1 MKNIKGNHL
10 RRGASWLMALTLALT
25 PLAAL
30 AQTRV
35 EMPSNKYSV
44 QDDVKLG
51 QQAAQQV
58 YQQMPILRDN
68 SIDGYVES
76 VGRRLVAAIPPE
88 YNQAGFRYSFDVVD
102 ARDINAFALPGGPMF
117 VNRGMIEAARTE
129 GEMAGVMAHEI
140 SHVALRHATAQATET
155 QKFQIGSV
163 LGQIAGAVIGGVPGA
178 VIGTASQIGF
188 GAGALKYSRKYE
200 TQADIL
206 GAQIMARA
214 GYDPRDL
221 ANMFRTIQSQGGGS
235 GGPEWLSSH
244 PNPGNRYERINQEAA
259 MLRVNP
265 EAARQDSRGFQQAK
279 ARLRGY
285 PRARTME
292 EIARSGQRYPNQGG
306 GGGTTYPS
314 EGNYPNNGGYGT
326 ARGERVAYPSGRYR
340 EASNNLF
347 RVAVPS
353 NWRELGG
360 GQGNSVSYAP
370 EGAYGS
376 QGITHGVMFSV
387 EQTQGRNLANSAREI
402 ASGLTNVNNYLRQT
416 GGWQR
421 TTLNGRA
428 ALATSLTGRSPITG
442 RNERVTLVVAQ
453 LQSGQVFYMAAV
465 APQNEFA
472 NYRGAFDQI
481 MRSLQLNTRY

>member
-1 MKNIKGNHL
+1 MTTIRGNHA
-10 RRGASWLMALTLALT
+10 RRAAAWMMALMLALT
-25 PLAAL
+25 PMVAL
-30 AQTRV
+30 AQSRV

-44 QDDVKLG
+44 QDDIKLG
-51 QQAAQQV
+51 QEASQQV

-68 SIDGYVES
+68 YIDDYVES
-76 VGRRLVAAIPPE
+76 VGRRLVAAIPGEFQQP
-88 YNQAGFRYSFDVVD
+88 GFRYSFDVVD

-117 VNRGMIEAARTE
+117 VNRGMIEAARSE

-221 ANMFRTIQSQGGGS
+221 ANMFRTIQAQGGGS

-244 PNPGNRYERINQEAA
+244 PNPGNRYERINQEASL
-259 MLRVNP
+259 LRVNP
-265 EAARQDSRGFQQAK
+265 NAATQDTRAFQQAK

-306 GGGTTYPS
+306 
-314 EGNYPNNGGYGT
+314 NYPDQRYPDQRYPDQRYPDQRYPDDYGT
-326 ARGERVAYPSGRYR
+326 ARGERVAFPSGHYQ
-340 EASNNLF
+340 SVNNNLF
-347 RVAVPS
+347 RVQIPG
-353 NWRELGG
+353 NWRQIGG
-360 GQGNSVSYAP
+360 DNNSITYAP
-370 EGAYGS
+370 DGAYGS
-376 QGITHGVMFSV
+376 QGITHGVMMGIAPG
-387 EQTQGRNLANSAREI
+387 QQGDLYRASQQYI
-402 ASGLTNVNNYLRQT
+402 SGLLQSNPYLRQT
-416 GGWQR
+416 EQFQQHSISGR
-421 TTLNGRA
+421 RAVATTL
-428 ALATSLTGRSPITG
+428 SGRSPVTG
-442 RNERVTLVVAQ
+442 RNEIVRVVMTTLRN
-453 LQSGQVFYMAAV
+453 GEMFYMAQV
-465 APQNEFA
+465 APNNE
-472 NYRGAFDQI
+472 
-481 MRSLQLNTRY
+481 

>member
-1 MKNIKGNHL
+1 MTIRRNSSKGL
-10 RRGASWLMALTLALT
+10 SALLLAFAMLVM
-25 PLAAL
+25 PFAAL
-30 AQTRV
+30 GQTRV
-35 EMPSNKYSV
+35 EMPKNKYKVS
-44 QDDVKLG
+44 DDVQAG

-58 YQQMPILRDN
+58 YQQMPIMRDSYVDN
-68 SIDGYVES
+68 YVEQ

-88 YNQAGFRYSFDVVD
+88 YQQSSFRYSFDVVD

-163 LGQIAGAVIGGVPGA
+163 LGQIAGAVIGGPAGS
-178 VIGTASQIGF
+178 VIAAGSQIGF

-221 ANMFRTIQSQGGGS
+221 ANMFRTIAQQGGGS

-244 PNPGNRYERINQEAA
+244 PNPGNREQRIMQEAA
-259 MLRVNP
+259 LLRV
-265 EAARQDSRGFQQAK
+265 EGGRGDSAEFRQIQS
-279 ARLRGY
+279 RLRGY

-306 GGGTTYPS
+306 QYPDQ
-314 EGNYPNNGGYGT
+314 GQQYPNEQQGGVY
-326 ARGERVAYPSGRYR
+326 ARGERVAYPSTRYQTQR
-340 EASNNLF
+340 TNLF
-347 RVAVPS
+347 SVAIPS
-353 NWRELGG
+353 NWRALGG
-360 GQGNSVSYAP
+360 DQSSVSYAP

-387 EQTQGRNLANSAREI
+387 VQGNYNDLQRSSQEVVQSLIQGE
-402 ASGLTNVNNYLRQT
+402 NNYLRQQSGFT
-416 GGWQR
+416 R
-421 TTLNGRA
+421 TTVDGRA
-428 ALATSLTGRSPITG
+428 ALATTLVGRSPLTG
-442 RNERVTLVVAQ
+442 RNERVTLVTTT
-453 LQSGQVFYMAAV
+453 LGNGQVFYMAAV
-465 APQNEFA
+465 TPQNEYT
-472 NYRGAFDQI
+472 NYQRAFNDI
-481 MRSLQLNTRY
+481 MRSLQLNTR